1 MPSGKPLPRVL
12 VLLAA
17 YNGVAWIAEQID
29 SILSQQFVEVVLRVS
44 DDCSKDGTYDI
55 VHGFAERHTNVFVS
69 SREVPSG
76 GAGAHFRSM
85 FQALDLAGC
94 DYVALSDQDDVWEP
108 DHLAEACAALRA
120 KPGAGGYSCPVLTFG
135 DADSHLL
142 TQARTPTR
150 LDHLFEG
157 AGQGCTFVLTAN
169 LAARVHEVCERHSA
183 SAAALHYHDW
193 LVYLVCRQ
201 NALGWFFDERPFVRY
216 RQHGG
221 NEIGAR
227 SSRGAVQRRL
237 SKIRD
242 GWYAQQVR
250 SALALALALDRDDK
264 TLRSFETTFHKPNSL
279 RRRIELGRWVLKDG
293 RRKRADRVALF
304 GFVIAGWI

>member
-108 DHLAEACAALRA
+108 DHLAE
-120 KPGAGGYSCPVLTFG
+120 
-135 DADSHLL
+135 HLL
-142 TQARTPTR
+142 VAVLISVMLRFRFLPRRVINYTPT
-150 LDHLFEG
+150 
-157 AGQGCTFVLTAN
+157 
-169 LAARVHEVCERHSA
+169 
-183 SAAALHYHDW
+183 
-193 LVYLVCRQ
+193 
-201 NALGWFFDERPFVRY
+201 P
-216 RQHGG
+216 
-221 NEIGAR
+221 
-227 SSRGAVQRRL
+227 AV
-237 SKIRD
+237 
-242 GWYAQQVR
+242 
-250 SALALALALDRDDK
+250 
-264 TLRSFETTFHKPNSL
+264 
-279 RRRIELGRWVLKDG
+279 
-293 RRKRADRVALF
+293 VA
-304 GFVIAGWI
+304 V